1 MQSVVRSSLV
11 GLLALASLTACGD
24 KVSIIQ
30 PTSTTPA
37 AVVHGVTVTPNSV
50 PNLQVGASVTLSA
63 SVDADAAVTDRTV
76 TWASSDA
83 TVASVDATGKVT
95 GVKAGTVTISAAA
108 KADPSVK
115 GAALVTV
122 GGAGAN
128 PIVTISSIN
137 TTVCGLG
144 GCNSV
149 PANLSNASGQLDV
162 ILNVDPNGAA
172 LKSVSATIKCGNDSL
187 TQTQTISSNVAEL
200 DASEAAAPVTLSFN
214 TAAFT
219 INSAGAA
226 VVALHNGQCT
236 LSATAT
242 TTTSQGATNSTQL
255 TLNNQDA
262 VVLTNS
268 FAAITNAEGVTQPTS
283 ANDSFGLPWKSGSV
297 TVLAVP
303 VLYSNRTLASVTITL
318 PGATGATQTVTA
330 APFSATWSGSATSGS
345 RVTGLTLTDTCV
357 PANPKPNG
365 CEANNNTPLGITPS
379 IIALDNV
386 GNDLQLTVLN
396 ATITGSTFRLDNTPP
411 EAPLAFNTPGRQS
424 GWVNAAYV
432 FTGVGVGN
440 SNGNL
445 GGNGSTTGTENYVSC
460 GDGPSAAASPFAC
473 TAQVG
478 VSASTHGAVGVGT
491 ASSNGNTKFTYYAIP
506 AASFA
511 AASTTNGTS
520 TSASA
525 CSTTGWTKITTAGDL
540 AATTVATAYV
550 VRVFEADALG
560 NSRCTDLVIPPAA
573 AVNLGT
579 AINTGVAGTYT
590 ANAATFGV
598 DKVAPTD
605 SLLTPSNPLCG
616 SPSICAG
623 DLGKYTTNP
632 VPFFVNAPNDPD
644 AASGLSA
651 TPMTTKLVRLAI
663 DPATLAPA
671 TVNSAF
677 GCPIGFSNNACGT
690 ASAGTTIAADAGSSA
705 GTSSGVDGYYTYT
718 ATVMD
723 RARNVGPTVTRQVV
737 VDRAVPVMGGIG
749 IPPTI
754 TGGQTASFPAS
765 ATDNLDLVGTSYLLS
780 YAVTPTGAAAPL
792 SIRATGND
800 IGVAFDNT
808 LTVSASFTLAVP
820 SFVRMIAA
828 TTAGIPPNATGTL
841 AGSIAVSVV
850 DAAGNTSLAN
860 TQAIPAAN
868 INQTALTNFATPV
881 NGLTFNGTGFSV
893 SNVATNISNCPAAG
907 CAGGVAPA
915 NPTSVVL
922 TATAQGQDSPTFQFA
937 NPFTSVSW
945 YYLSAANEWTLI
957 GTVTAPTGA
966 IDNVAQTQRTYSWT
980 LPTAFDPPA
989 SLVPPGTLK
998 IIAIGVNSKGDALVT
1013 DQNALITITNP

>member
-1 MQSVVRSSLV
+1 LR
-11 GLLALASLTACGD
+11 
-24 KVSIIQ
+24 
-30 PTSTTPA
+30 
-37 AVVHGVTVTPNSV
+37 
-50 PNLQVGASVTLSA
+50 
-63 SVDADAAVTDRTV
+63 
-76 TWASSDA
+76 
-83 TVASVDATGKVT
+83 
-95 GVKAGTVTISAAA
+95 
-108 KADPSVK
+108 
-115 GAALVTV
+115 
-122 GGAGAN
+122 
-128 PIVTISSIN
+128 
-137 TTVCGLG
+137 
-144 GCNSV
+144 
-149 PANLSNASGQLDV
+149 
-162 ILNVDPNGAA
+162 
-172 LKSVSATIKCGNDSL
+172 SVSATLKCGNDSV
-187 TQTQTISSNVAEL
+187 TQTQTITANVAEL

-226 VVALHNGQCT
+226 IVALHNGQCT
-236 LSATAT
+236 LSANAT
-242 TTTSQGATNSTQL
+242 TATSQGATNTTQL

-262 VVLTNS
+262 VVVTNS
-268 FAAITNAEGVTQPTS
+268 FQAITNAEGVTQPTQ
-283 ANDSFGLPWKSGSV
+283 ANDSFGLPWRSGSV

-318 PGATGATQTVTA
+318 PGSTNPTQTVTT

-379 IIALDNV
+379 VIALDNV

-396 ATITGSTFRLDNTPP
+396 ATITGSSFRLDNTPP

-432 FTGVGVGN
+432 FTGVGIGAN
-440 SNGNL
+440 PNGSQL
-445 GGNGSTTGTENYVSC
+445 GGNGSTTGTENFVSC
-460 GDGPSAAASPFAC
+460 GDGPTVTPASPGGTYVC
-473 TAQVG
+473 TAQNG
-478 VSASTHGAVGVGT
+478 VSASSPGAVGVGT

-506 AASFA
+506 SASFVAASG
-511 AASTTNGTS
+511 TNGTS
-520 TSASA
+520 TSATA

-540 AATTVATAYV
+540 AATTLATAYV
-550 VRVFEADALG
+550 VRVFESDALG
-560 NSRCTDLVIPPAA
+560 NSRCTDLVVPPAA
-573 AVNLGT
+573 LANLGT
-579 AINTGVAGTYT
+579 AINTNISGAYT

-605 SLLTPSNPLCG
+605 SLLTPTNPLCG

-663 DPATLAPA
+663 DPATLAPS
-671 TVNSAF
+671 TVNSSF

-705 GTSSGVDGYYTYT
+705 GTSSLVDGYYTYT

-808 LTVSASFTLAVP
+808 LTTTASFTLAVP
-820 SFVRMIAA
+820 SFVRTIAA
-828 TTAGIPPNATGTL
+828 TTAGLPPNATGTL

-915 NPTSVVL
+915 NPTSVIL

-957 GTVTAPTGA
+957 GTVSAPTGA

-1013 DQNALITITNP
+1013 DQNSLITITNP